1 MHLILSEGI
10 AKADRITSRNVIS
23 ANYISALIGLVLGI
37 YHTDIQNDTDYS
49 SEYLIYNAV
58 KF

>member
-1 MHLILSEGI
+1 MHLILAEGI
-10 AKADRITSRNVIS
+10 AKADRITGRNVIS
-23 ANYISALIGLVLGI
+23 ADYISALIGLVLRI

-58 KF
+58 KI

>member
-23 ANYISALIGLVLGI
+23 ANYISSLIGLILGI